1 MVFLVLQLKNC
12 VGCGGLIGNLCFK
25 VEHSAKHLVSSI
37 RHRIHA
43 LQQYNTHVSAS
54 ATIT

>member
-25 VEHSAKHLVSSI
+25 VEHSARHLVSSI